1 MSNEILTLDPR
12 AAKVQTIA
20 KTVGTGAV
28 VAVASAAVIVTGASL
43 VMASIIGIAG
53 LFMVNFAVPVAARS
67 IALWKQKSLTAL
79 TEAFSEET
87 IREDEQKEGDR
98 IRVLEDEYI
107 TSRAELEGA
116 QEELRKQLKNASTEE
131 RELLSNQITSL
142 QMVITEAEDN
152 LKTRKTDFTE
162 LQRVNK
168 LYIALHRS
176 ASAMGKAKKAE
187 RNVEEIQR
195 IETARTSIKTKM
207 RAAIAG
213 KTVDH
218 MNSSLKKADNPLEVL
233 GTRVVS

>member
-1 MSNEILTLDPR
+1 MNEVLTLDPR

-43 VMASIIGIAG
+43 VVASVIGIAG
-53 LFMVNFAVPVAARS
+53 LFMVNFVVPVAARS

-87 IREDEQKEGDR
+87 IREDELKEGER
-98 IRVLEDEYI
+98 IKVLEHQYI
-107 TSRAELEGA
+107 ASRSELEGA
-116 QEELRKQLKNASTEE
+116 QEELEKQMKSASLEE
-131 RELLSNQITSL
+131 KQML
-142 QMVITEAEDN
+142 QTQVDALQNVINDAEDS
-152 LKTRKTDFTE
+152 LKTRKTDFVE

-168 LYIALHRS
+168 LYIALHRAANAMDK
-176 ASAMGKAKKAE
+176 ASGAE

-195 IETARTSIKTKM
+195 IETARNSIKTRM
-207 RAAIAG
+207 RAAMAG
-213 KTVDH
+213 KTIESMKV
-218 MNSSLKKADNPLEVL
+218 KKVDNPLDVL